1 MGECMTSMILSPGV
15 MAIDKIGR
23 SLIYLPT
30 KITRAISRDSIIAR
44 KHSDEIPRQQC
55 TANCSKFDCRST

>member
-1 MGECMTSMILSPGV
+1 MGKFMTSMIPSLEV
-15 MAIDKIGR
+15 MAADKISR

-44 KHSDEIPRQQC
+44 KHSDEISRQQC
-55 TANCSKFDCRST
+55 TANCSNFDCRST